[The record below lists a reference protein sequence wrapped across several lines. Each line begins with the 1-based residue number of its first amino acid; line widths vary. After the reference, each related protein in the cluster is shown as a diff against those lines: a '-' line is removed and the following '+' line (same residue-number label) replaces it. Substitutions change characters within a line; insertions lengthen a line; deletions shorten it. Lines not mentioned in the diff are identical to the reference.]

1 MRWNFAT
8 FCLFFFKLCTYI
20 VYAVHMY
27 IHTYHF
33 NCAMV
38 SGNVLSDWQPV
49 AGTDVASKK
58 LTDNNTYEYIICI
71 YTFVHTYVRC
81 LLYRK
86 SFCKPNSQLHSF
98 WHMTDPFRMASVAS
112 LNFFHI
118 CLLFYNY
125 SCLYDLSCSIL
136 NW

>member
-1 MRWNFAT
+1 
-8 FCLFFFKLCTYI
+8 
-20 VYAVHMY
+20 MY

-98 WHMTDPFRMASVAS
+98 
-112 LNFFHI
+112 
-118 CLLFYNY
+118 
-125 SCLYDLSCSIL
+125 
-136 NW
+136 